1 VNTEQAFQNLVL
13 IVMRAQKAGLLELHE
28 AVAVNES
35 LQTVNK
41 ALGLQPPQQAAP
53 VVAAAE
59 PPAQA

>member
-1 VNTEQAFQNLVL
+1 MTTEQAFQNIVL

-41 ALGLQPPQQAAP
+41 TLGLQPPQQTAP
-53 VVAAAE
+53 VVAE
-59 PPAQA
+59 QAQA

>member
-1 VNTEQAFQNLVL
+1 MTTEQAFQNLVL
-13 IVMRAQKAGLLELHE
+13 IVMRAQKGGLLELHE

-41 ALGLQPPQQAAP
+41 ALGLTPPQQTAP

-59 PPAQA
+59 PTAQA

>member
-53 VVAAAE
+53 VVAE
-59 PPAQA
+59 QAQA

>member
-1 VNTEQAFQNLVL
+1 MSTEHAFQNIVL

-41 ALGLQPPQQAAP
+41 ALGLQPPQQVAP
-53 VVAAAE
+53 VVAE
-59 PPAQA
+59 QAQA